1 MNKKILSCALV
12 AAMLASSVGA
22 MGVSALSDDAYKR
35 YTAKQNV
42 KLSTL
47 DLNTV
52 YTGTYEDALTD
63 GMNGNLVY
71 LFDYKVDASQSA
83 VDYDDVVAAI
93 EAAVKSGD
101 TTANVDFDGDTD
113 ADYDAAIKALADYYM
128 ESGDD
133 LTLDKDV
140 NAYTSADIRKEALN
154 RITTQAGTA
163 KTLREDKAYYDTS
176 ADSDWMQLWTDTLIS
191 DTEGGATNPQNYT
204 SSELFHVASE
214 AETVFSELVMTTSW
228 EDKYTEEYD
237 EISSWDESDY
247 TASNYRKL
255 TRILEDAE
263 EKAAAGTEKGY
274 KEAYDIL
281 KGAYKVETETPDYAD
296 LKSALEGLYVNGK
309 IPTTGGAYNG
319 DDANSVYQESDYE
332 NSKKEPSDEWWEFA
346 GNGKT
351 GDNKIEGAYEK
362 AWDIYNQCK
371 YSSTR
376 KYVGQSRVDAALEE
390 LNNALYALDPNYE
403 TSNWVVVMLEDALEV
418 ANNVVEDDFRTT
430 SSYWK
435 TFVKDKERIEK
446 LLEQDVIKQKTAED
460 AVKAL
465 LGSDMDA
472 TKDTGSEAGS
482 LAELSKCKLAVSTS
496 IKTALKDAI
505 REAKDLLED
514 KTGKTSSQIV
524 TLQNALKDAEEITTK
539 NTISEYENA
548 TTTLEDAMTNYEHPQ
563 GWYKDN
569 NGTWFYGKEGDV
581 AKGWLNV
588 NGVWYLLDSETGAM
602 KTGWQQVNGTWY
614 YMNASGAMQTGWL
627 NLNGTYYYLESW
639 GGMATGWKSVNG
651 SWYYLQPSSGAMVA
665 NGWYWINGKCYY
677 FYNWGG
683 MAANT
688 TIDGYKVDA
697 SGAWVK

>member
-22 MGVSALSDDAYKR
+22 MGVSAANKDAYVHYVANQKAFD
-35 YTAKQNV
+35 TAAGDF
-42 KLSTL
+42 
-47 DLNTV
+47 DLNNVETIA
-52 YTGTYEDALTD
+52 YEDALVD
-63 GMNGNLVY
+63 GLDNTVFY
-71 LFDYKVDASQSA
+71 LFDYA
-83 VDYDDVVAAI
+83 VADQGATPAYSYDDVVAAI
-93 EAAVKSGD
+93 DKAVAEKDTTKGGTTDKYFDAAVKALQTYYVTSG
-101 TTANVDFDGDTD
+101 TTL
-113 ADYDAAIKALADYYM
+113 K
-128 ESGDD
+128 
-133 LTLDKDV
+133 LDSEA
-140 NAYTSADIRKEALN
+140 NAYTASDVRDTALSN
-154 RITTQAGTA
+154 IKTQADAA
-163 KTLREDKAYYDTS
+163 KTLKDDRGYYD
-176 ADSDWMQLWTDTLIS
+176 ADNKKSDWSKLNVDELINDAITYAS
-191 DTEGGATNPQNYT
+191 APQSYTNA
-204 SSELFHVASE
+204 ELLYVASE
-214 AETVFSELVMTTSW
+214 AERVFAELSMTTDW
-228 EDKYTEEYD
+228 ENTYAEEYD
-237 EISSWDESDY
+237 YISSWAESDY
-247 TASNYRKL
+247 TASNYRKI
-255 TRILEDAE
+255 TRILEDAD
-263 EKAAAGTEKGY
+263 EKAATGTEKAY
-274 KEAYDIL
+274 KEAWDIL
-281 KGAYKVETETPDYAD
+281 QGAYKVETETPDYAE
-296 LKSALEGLYVNGK
+296 LKTALEDLFEKGN
-309 IPTTGGAYNG
+309 IPTTAGIYSGEDG
-319 DDANSVYQESDYE
+319 CVYLKEDYKDG
-332 NSKKEPSDEWWEFA
+332 NKVSDEWWEFA

-351 GDNKIEGAYEK
+351 GDKKIEGAYEK

-390 LNNALYALDPNYE
+390 LNAALLALDPNYE

-418 ANNVVEDDFRTT
+418 ANRVVEDDFRTT

-435 TFVKDKERIEK
+435 DFVKDKERIEK
-446 LLEQDVIKQKTAED
+446 LLEQDVIKQSTAES
-460 AVKAL
+460 AIVEL
-465 LGSDMDA
+465 LGKDMDA
-472 TKDTGSEAGS
+472 TKGKDGS
-482 LAELSKCKLAVSTS
+482 LAKLSNCKLAVSTAT
-496 IKTALKDAI
+496 KNALKDAI
-505 REAKDLLED
+505 KEAKDLLED

-524 TLQNALKDAEEITTK
+524 TLQNALDAAEEIGTK

>member
-22 MGVSALSDDAYKR
+22 MGVSAANDDAYHK
-35 YTAKQNV
+35 YTAKSDTFNLTTGD
-42 KLSTL
+42 LSTL
-47 DLNTV
+47 
-52 YTGTYEDALTD
+52 YTGTYEDALVD
-63 GMNGNLVY
+63 GMSGDYYY
-71 LFDYKVDASQSA
+71 LFDYDVKTNPTVS
-83 VDYDDVVAAI
+83 YDDVVAAI
-93 EAAVKSGD
+93 DKAVVEKD
-101 TTANVDFDGDTD
+101 TTNDGDNT
-113 ADYDAAIKALADYYM
+113 YFDAAITAL
-128 ESGDD
+128 
-133 LTLDKDV
+133 
-140 NAYTSADIRKEALN
+140 
-154 RITTQAGTA
+154 
-163 KTLREDKAYYDTS
+163 KAYYENNDTNLNLDNDTNTYTAS
-176 ADSDWMQLWTDTLIS
+176 DIREAALNNIKTQGDAAKALKDDRAYYDADNADSDWAQFHVDVLIA
-191 DTEGGATNPQNYT
+191 DAMLYAEKPGQYTNSQ
-204 SSELFHVASE
+204 LFHVASE
-214 AETVFSELVMTTSW
+214 AERVFAELSMTTSW

-237 EISSWDESDY
+237 EISSWAESDY

-351 GDNKIEGAYEK
+351 GDKKIEGAYEK

-371 YSSTR
+371 YFSTR

-390 LNNALYALDPNYE
+390 LNAALLALDPNYE

-524 TLQNALKDAEEITTK
+524 TLQNALDAAEEIGTK

-548 TTTLEDAMTNYEHPQ
+548 TATLEDAMTNYEHPQ

>member
-22 MGVSALSDDAYKR
+22 MGVSALSDDAYKDN
-35 YTAKQNV
+35 YTPKSNINV
-42 KLSTL
+42 TNVNV
-47 DLNTV
+47 DDI
-52 YTGTYEDALTD
+52 YTGTYEDALVD
-63 GMNGNLVY
+63 GMDSTKYY
-71 LFDYKVDASQSA
+71 LFDYAIAEQDKTS
-83 VDYDDVVAAI
+83 YDDVVAAV
-93 EAAVKSGD
+93 EAAQLNDDKTQAAIDALKAYYKVSGD
-101 TTANVDFDGDTD
+101 
-113 ADYDAAIKALADYYM
+113 LL
-128 ESGDD
+128 SH
-133 LTLDKDV
+133 DV
-140 NAYTSADIRKEALN
+140 NNNAYTASDIRSEAIDM
-154 RITTQAGTA
+154 ITEQADAA
-163 KTLREDKAYYDTS
+163 KTLKEDEAYYNDPNYAEDDWDLFNVDELIKDVT
-176 ADSDWMQLWTDTLIS
+176 AMASDP
-191 DTEGGATNPQNYT
+191 GAYTN
-204 SSELFHVASE
+204 SGLFYVASE
-214 AETVFSELVMTTSW
+214 AERVFAELAMTTNY
-228 EDKYTEEYD
+228 EDMYAEEYD
-237 EISSWDESDY
+237 YISSWAESDY

-263 EKAAAGTEKGY
+263 EKAEAGTEKGY

-281 KGAYKVETETPDYAD
+281 QGAYKVETETPDYAD

-332 NSKKEPSDEWWEFA
+332 NSKKEPSDEWWDFA
-346 GNGKT
+346 GNKVSAT
-351 GDNKIEGAYEK
+351 SEDYIEGAYRK
-362 AWDIYNQCK
+362 AWNIYNECR

-390 LNNALYALDPNYE
+390 LNATLLALDPNYE

-418 ANNVVEDDFRTT
+418 ANRVVEDDFRTT

-524 TLQNALKDAEEITTK
+524 TLQNALDDAEKIGTK

-548 TTTLEDAMTNYEHPQ
+548 TATLEDAMTNYEHPQ